1 MLGLIDDRDLVSH
14 PEVALDSLIAARL
27 AFRGMAEGF
36 YTDMQ
41 LGMYFNDTTDD
52 PINARQII
60 NGNDKDELIASY
72 YDVFLEALIAA
83 QGRER
88 AT

>member
-1 MLGLIDDRDLVSH
+1 
-14 PEVALDSLIAARL
+14 VALDSLIAARL